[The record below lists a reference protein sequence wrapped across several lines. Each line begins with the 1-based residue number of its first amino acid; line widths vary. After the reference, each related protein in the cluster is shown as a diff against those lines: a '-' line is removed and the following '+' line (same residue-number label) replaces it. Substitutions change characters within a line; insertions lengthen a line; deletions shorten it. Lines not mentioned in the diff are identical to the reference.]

1 MLIKQIMLLVIMADI
16 SVEII
21 ELNKSKY
28 ALKIRNKEETLTR
41 QLLNLPIREKENEL
55 LGRNI
60 ILKRLVIFEKLLNIK
75 SVKINQNA
83 NVVRKL

>member
-41 QLLNLPIREKENEL
+41 QLLSLPIREKENEL

-75 SVKINQNA
+75 SVKTNQNA